1 MKNFFFDFPHKY
13 DRIKKY
19 EVMKLAAKERLKLIR
34 QQVEEE
40 KKVTVA
46 SLSQIH
52 GVTEET
58 IRRDL
63 EKLEA
68 EGFLTRTFGGAV
80 LNNNSLSDN
89 VYFRDRVAINMEEKR
104 KIAVSFYDILDGK
117 HSIST
122 DSSTTVMEAV
132 KLLKGRDRTVL
143 SFSTEVFSELWNT
156 DIKIISTGGIFNRS
170 TLSLHGRVAKE
181 TIKSYRV
188 EIALISCKGL
198 DLEHGA
204 MDTNEDES
212 EVKKCMIKQA
222 EEVALLVDHTKFGKI
237 AFAHVLD
244 LKDVD
249 YLVTDQKPDDAW
261 ISYCEENGVRL
272 IY

>member
-1 MKNFFFDFPHKY
+1 M
-13 DRIKKY
+13 
-19 EVMKLAAKERLKLIR
+19 AAKERLKLIR

-46 SLSQIH
+46 NLSQIH
-52 GVTEET
+52 RVTEET

-80 LNNNSLSDN
+80 LNNASLSDN

-104 KIAVSFYDILDGK
+104 KIAVSFYEILDGK
-117 HSIST
+117 RSIAT

-132 KLLKGRDRTVL
+132 KLLKGRDRTVI

-156 DIKIISTGGIFNRS
+156 DIKIISTGGIFNRG

-181 TIKSYRV
+181 TMKSYRV

-237 AFAHVLD
+237 ALTHVLD

-249 YLVTDQKPDDAW
+249 YLVTDQKPDDSW
-261 ISYCEENGVRL
+261 ISFCEENGVRL

>member
-1 MKNFFFDFPHKY
+1 
-13 DRIKKY
+13 
-19 EVMKLAAKERLKLIR
+19 
-34 QQVEEE
+34 
-40 KKVTVA
+40 
-46 SLSQIH
+46 
-52 GVTEET
+52 
-58 IRRDL
+58 
-63 EKLEA
+63 
-68 EGFLTRTFGGAV
+68 
-80 LNNNSLSDN
+80 
-89 VYFRDRVAINMEEKR
+89 
-104 KIAVSFYDILDGK
+104 
-117 HSIST
+117 
-122 DSSTTVMEAV
+122 MEAV

>member
-1 MKNFFFDFPHKY
+1 
-13 DRIKKY
+13 
-19 EVMKLAAKERLKLIR
+19 MKLAAKERLKLIR

-261 ISYCEENGVRL
+261 VSYCEENGVKL